1 MLDDDEIE
9 QEVRMLMY
17 ELMMVLYR
25 YGIREVHVG
34 GLMRT
39 MGVDPDRAAEHDDEM
54 VILDEKFAKYVNAI
68 TETRSSDQTLH

>member
-25 YGIREVHVG
+25 HGIREVHVG